1 MFTILPAP
9 IAMICATVGFI
20 VAFLSWQQH
29 IYYKNVRKIGIE
41 TEGTVVEMRPDPGP
55 LFGKA
60 EGTGQAPT
68 VEFTDQRGDVH
79 RYICVCYQD
88 PSPYKVGQKV
98 KVWYHLYRS
107 RREYALEDDQPGTG
121 PMTMLKVGLV
131 LLVLGAPEL
140 LKRLSGL
147 F

>member
-1 MFTILPAP
+1 MFTILPAQ

-20 VAFLSWQQH
+20 VLFLSWQQH
-29 IYYKNVRKIGIE
+29 IYYKKVRKIGIE
-41 TEGTVVEMRPDPGP
+41 TEGTVVAMRPDPGP

-60 EGTGQAPT
+60 EGAGEAPT
-68 VEFTDQRGDVH
+68 VEFIDRRGDKH
-79 RYICVCYQD
+79 QYISVCYQD

-107 RREYALEDDQPGTG
+107 RREYALEDDQPGRG
-121 PMTMLKVGLV
+121 PVTMMVVGLV
-131 LLVLGAPEL
+131 LFVLGAPEL